1 MRKIKVQSISALAAV
16 ATLFLVAGCSSSF
29 LDTDPTDAVSSDK
42 VAVPENAE
50 ALVNGAW
57 YNLFDNSS
65 TYANIGYRALQCQD
79 DMMASDVVSRP
90 KYGFNSSYQFNDVAI
105 PSNNRTL
112 FAWYL
117 MYKTIDNCNT
127 AISIKGDSEELRR
140 AQGQAL
146 ALRAFCY
153 LHLVQHYQFTYLKD
167 KDAPCVPVYTEPSN
181 SSTTPKGKSTVAQ
194 VYRLI
199 FDDLALAKEYL
210 KSYVRSGDD
219 QKFKPDVA
227 VVNGLLARAY
237 LLTGQWSEAA
247 KAAEAAR
254 EGYSLMTTTAEY
266 EGFNNIS
273 NKEWIWGFPQIP
285 SQSDASYNFYY
296 LDATYVGAY
305 SSFMADP
312 HLKDTFTEGDIRL
325 PLFQW
330 MREGYLG
337 YKKFHMRADDTADL
351 VLMRSAEMYLIEAEA
366 KVRDGVALARAVV
379 PLNTLRNARG
389 VGDYDVTGKSQDDV
403 IDEILM
409 ERRRELWG
417 EGFGI
422 TDILRTQRAVE
433 RTALSDEVQK
443 AEVNCWQEGG
453 GFAKRNPLGHWFLRF
468 PDGKPFTAN
477 STYYLYAIPQKEI
490 NANPNL

>member
-1 MRKIKVQSISALAAV
+1 MRKIKIQSILVAV
-16 ATLFLVAGCSSSF
+16 AGLFLATSCSSSF

-42 VAVPENAE
+42 VSVPENAE

-57 YNLFDNSS
+57 YNLFDYSS
-65 TYANIGYRALQCQD
+65 TYANIGYRALQCLD
-79 DMMASDVVSRP
+79 DMMASDIVSRP
-90 KYGFNSSYQFNDVAI
+90 KYGFNSSYQFNDIALS
-105 PSNNRTL
+105 SNSRTE

-117 MYKTIDNCNT
+117 IYKTIDNCNT
-127 AISIKGDSEELRR
+127 AISIKGDSEELRQV
-140 AQGQAL
+140 QGQAL

-167 KDAPCVPVYTEPSN
+167 KDAPCVPIYTEPSN
-181 SSTTPKGKSTVAQ
+181 NETVPKGKSTVAQ
-194 VYRLI
+194 VYQRI
-199 FDDLALAKEYL
+199 FDDLNLAQDYL
-210 KSYVRSGDD
+210 KNYVRSGDN
-219 QKFKPDVA
+219 QKFKPNVA

-237 LLTGQWSEAA
+237 LLTGQWKEAA
-247 KAAEAAR
+247 KVAEAAR
-254 EGYSLMTTTAEY
+254 AGYTLMTTTAEY

-351 VLMRSAEMYLIEAEA
+351 VLMRAAEMYLIEAEA
-366 KVRDGVALARAVV
+366 KVRDGVALAQAVA

-389 VGDYDVTGKSQDDV
+389 VGDYEVTGKSQEDV
-403 IDEILM
+403 INEILM

-422 TDILRTQRAVE
+422 TDILRTQKAVE
-433 RTALSDEVQK
+433 RAALSDEMQK
-443 AEVNCWQEGG
+443 TEVDCWQEGG
-453 GFAKRNPLGHWFLRF
+453 SFEKRNPLGHWFLNF
-468 PDGKPFTAN
+468 PNGKPFTVN

-490 NANPNL
+490 NANPNI

>member
-1 MRKIKVQSISALAAV
+1 MKKIKIQSILTAV
-16 ATLFLVAGCSSSF
+16 AGLFLATSCSSSF
-29 LDTDPTDAVSSDK
+29 LDTEPTDAVSSDQ
-42 VAVPENAE
+42 VAVAGNAE
-50 ALVNGAW
+50 RLFNGAW
-57 YNLFDNSS
+57 YNLFEYGT

-105 PSNNRTL
+105 SSDGRTS

-117 MYKTIDNCNT
+117 IYKTIDNCNT
-127 AISIKGDSEELRR
+127 AISIKGDSEELRQ

-167 KDAPCVPVYTEPSN
+167 KDAPCVPIYTEPTT
-181 SSTTPKGKSTVAQ
+181 SSTEPKGKSTVAQ
-194 VYRLI
+194 VYQQI
-199 FDDLALAKEYL
+199 FDDLNLAQDYL
-210 KSYVRSGDD
+210 INYVRKGDG
-219 QKFKPDVA
+219 QKFKPNTD

-237 LLTGQWSEAA
+237 LLTGQWGEAA

-254 EGYSLMTTTAEY
+254 KGYSLMTTTAEY

-273 NKEWIWGFPQIP
+273 NKEWIWGSPQTL

-312 HLKDTFTEGDIRL
+312 HLMDTFVKGDIRL

-337 YKKFHMRADDTADL
+337 YKKFHMRSDDTADL

-366 KVRDGVALARAVV
+366 KARDGVALDQAVA
-379 PLNTLRNARG
+379 PLNTLRTARG
-389 VGDYDVTGKSQDDV
+389 AGNYDVTGKTKEQV

-422 TDILRTQRAVE
+422 TDILRNQKAVE
-433 RTALSDEVQK
+433 RMALSEDMQK
-443 AEVNCWQEGG
+443 TEGDCWQEGG
-453 GFAKRNPLGHWFLRF
+453 RNFGKRKPLRNWFLNF
-468 PDGKPFTAN
+468 PDGKAFSAN
-477 STYYLYAIPQKEI
+477 SSYYLYAIPEKEI

>member
-1 MRKIKVQSISALAAV
+1 MRKIKIQSILAAIAGLLL
-16 ATLFLVAGCSSSF
+16 ATGCSSSF
-29 LDTDPTDAVSSDK
+29 LDTDPTDAVSSEK
-42 VAVPENAE
+42 VPVPENAE

-57 YNLFDNSS
+57 YNLFDYSS
-65 TYANIGYRALQCQD
+65 TYANIGYRALQCLD

-90 KYGFNSSYQFNDVAI
+90 KYGFNSSYQFDDIAI
-105 PSNNRTL
+105 SSNSRTE

-127 AISIKGDSEELRR
+127 ALSIKGDSEELRK

-167 KDAPCVPVYTEPSN
+167 KDAPCVPIYTEPSN
-181 SSTTPKGKSTVAQ
+181 NTTVPKGKSTVAQ
-194 VYRLI
+194 AYQRI
-199 FDDLALAKEYL
+199 FEDLALAQDYL
-210 KSYVRSGDD
+210 KNYVRSGDN
-219 QKFKPDVA
+219 QKFKPDLA

-237 LLTGQWSEAA
+237 LLTGQWEEAA
-247 KAAEAAR
+247 KAAASAR
-254 EGYSLMTTTAEY
+254 KDYSLMTTTAEY

-273 NKEWIWGFPQIP
+273 NQEWIWGFPQIP

-312 HLKDTFTEGDIRL
+312 HLKDTFVEGDIRL

-351 VLMRSAEMYLIEAEA
+351 VLMRAAEMYLIEAEA
-366 KVRDGVALARAVV
+366 NVRDGMKLSQAVI

-389 VGDYDVTGKSQDDV
+389 VVDYDVAGKSREDV
-403 IDEILM
+403 INEILL

-422 TDILRTQRAVE
+422 TDILRTQKAVE
-433 RTALSDEVQK
+433 RTALSEEMQKTEVD
-443 AEVNCWQEGG
+443 CWQEGG

-468 PDGKPFTAN
+468 PDTTPFTAN

>member
-1 MRKIKVQSISALAAV
+1 MKKYIYPYMA
-16 ATLFLVAGCSSSF
+16 FLLLLAGCSGDF
-29 LDTDPTDAVSSDK
+29 LDKEPTDSVSSDE
-42 VAVPENAE
+42 VGVPGNAE
-50 ALVNGAW
+50 RLFNGAW
-57 YNLFDNSS
+57 YNLFDYSS
-65 TYANIGYRALQCQD
+65 TYANIGYRALQCLD

-90 KYGFNSSYQFNDVAI
+90 KYGFNSSYQFNDIALS
-105 PSNNRTL
+105 SNSRTE

-117 MYKTIDNCNT
+117 IYKTIDNCNT
-127 AISIKGDSEELRR
+127 AISIKGDSEELRQV
-140 AQGQAL
+140 QGQAL

-167 KDAPCVPVYTEPSN
+167 KDAPCVPIYTEPSN
-181 SSTTPKGKSTVAQ
+181 NETVPKGKSTVAQ
-194 VYRLI
+194 VYQRI
-199 FDDLALAKEYL
+199 FDDLNLAQDYL
-210 KSYVRSGDD
+210 KNYVRSGDN
-219 QKFKPDVA
+219 QKFKPDLA

-237 LLTGQWSEAA
+237 LLTGQWEEAA
-247 KAAEAAR
+247 KAAASAR
-254 EGYSLMTTTAEY
+254 KDYSLMTTTAEY

-273 NKEWIWGFPQIP
+273 NQEWIWGFPQIP

-312 HLKDTFTEGDIRL
+312 HLKDTFVEGDIRL

-351 VLMRSAEMYLIEAEA
+351 VLMRAAEMYLIEAEA
-366 KVRDGVALARAVV
+366 NVRDGMELSQAVI

-389 VGDYDVTGKSQDDV
+389 VVDYDVAGKSREDV
-403 IDEILM
+403 INEILL

-422 TDILRTQRAVE
+422 TDILRTQKAVE
-433 RTALSDEVQK
+433 RTALSEEMEKTEVD
-443 AEVNCWQEGG
+443 CWQEGG

-468 PDGKPFTAN
+468 PDTTPFTAN